1 MVNVPNLST
10 LNRVSE
16 MKRKLSGTIISR
28 PATMWVVKAINT
40 GLTRRSSPILAE
52 AIKEMKIIC
61 GRLNFF
67 GNSFSAIRNIIMKCL
82 INKKSSGEMPFP

>member
-10 LNRVSE
+10 LNRVRE
-16 MKRKLSGTIISR
+16 IKRKLSGTIINK
-28 PATMWVVKAINT
+28 PATIWVVKAINA
-40 GLTRRSSPILAE
+40 GLTRRSSPTLAE

-67 GNSFSAIRNIIMKCL
+67 GNSFSDIRN
-82 INKKSSGEMPFP
+82 KS